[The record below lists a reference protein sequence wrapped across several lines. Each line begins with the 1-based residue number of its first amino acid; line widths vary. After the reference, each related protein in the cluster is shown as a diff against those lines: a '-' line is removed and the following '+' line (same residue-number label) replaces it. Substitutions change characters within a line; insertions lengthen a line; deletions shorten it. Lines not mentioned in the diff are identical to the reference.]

1 MCHPIQLVVA
11 SEVVRETD
19 GKSIPRVCHGDG
31 TEYSHAQQSEQIFNN
46 SKNLQFASP
55 IDIQIQ

>member
-31 TEYSHAQQSEQIFNN
+31 TEYSHAQQSEQILKINN

-55 IDIQIQ
+55 IDI